1 MYIKEY
7 EQVLGYLAKQIK
19 DTEFEGHVFAV
30 GGCVRDSQIA
40 KNNSKAGNIKD
51 IDLVVDLPNGG
62 IRFAEYLKSKNRT
75 KGSLVIYETF
85 GTVMFRLRCYP
96 DIELEAVQT
105 RSECYRDENSRK
117 PETTFGTIEQ
127 DAFRRD
133 FTINALYYD
142 ISNKK
147 QIDFNG
153 HGLED
158 LRNHIIDTCG
168 DPDIIF
174 DEDPLRIMR
183 AVRFAA
189 KLGYTISERTVE
201 GIKKYAKRLDIIS
214 QERITDEFNKILVT
228 GNPTYGLRKLQD
240 FGIMEVIAPE
250 LCKSLTTEA
259 MIDLSS
265 LSYDLDC
272 YNLYAEQADKPLYDK
287 ERMMLSMISYFTG
300 PNDFEKIM
308 HSMRY
313 PYEEI
318 KEVRL
323 RGALLRSAF
332 YSSVSDSL
340 TILHV
345 IEYKCK
351 DMLEYE
357 KFYFVMKRI
366 REIPL
371 WLCMHP
377 SQEHPLIGYKLP
389 VDGNWVMEKF
399 NVKQGP
405 RVGWIL
411 EYMLI
416 HVFENPK
423 GFTTQDDFLKIRND
437 ILRDIADTKDSGNV
451 HNRINEF
458 SEFGI

>member
-1 MYIKEY
+1 MYVKEY
-7 EQVLGYLAKQIK
+7 EQVLCYLAKQIK
-19 DTEFEGHVFAV
+19 GTEFEGHVYAV

-40 KNNSKAGNIKD
+40 KDSGKAGNIKD

-62 IRFAEYLKSKNRT
+62 IKFAEYLKSKNRT

-105 RSECYRDENSRK
+105 RSECYRDENSRN

-142 ISNKK
+142 ISGKK

-153 HGLED
+153 HGLND
-158 LRNHIIDTCG
+158 LRNHVIDTCG

-189 KLGYTISERTVE
+189 KLGYTISDRTVA
-201 GIKKYAKRLDIIS
+201 GIKKYAKRLGIIS

-228 GNPTYGLRKLQD
+228 GNPTYGLCKLQD

-250 LCKSLTTEA
+250 LCKSLTADT
-259 MIDLSS
+259 MIDLGS

-272 YNLYAEQADKPLYDK
+272 YNLYAEQVDKPLYDK

-300 PNDFEKIM
+300 PEEFEKIM
-308 HSMRY
+308 LSMRY
-313 PYEEI
+313 SCEEA
-318 KEVRL
+318 KEVCL
-323 RGALLRSAF
+323 RGKLLRMAF
-332 YSSVSDSL
+332 YCGVGDSL

-377 SQEHPLIGYKLP
+377 TQEHPLIGYKLP

-399 NVKQGP
+399 NIEQGP

-411 EYMLI
+411 KYMLI
-416 HVFENPK
+416 YVFDNPK
-423 GFTTQDDFLKIRND
+423 RFVTRDDFLKIRDD
-437 ILRDIADTKDSGNV
+437 ILRDIATKDSGNGYD
-451 HNRINEF
+451 RTNEF